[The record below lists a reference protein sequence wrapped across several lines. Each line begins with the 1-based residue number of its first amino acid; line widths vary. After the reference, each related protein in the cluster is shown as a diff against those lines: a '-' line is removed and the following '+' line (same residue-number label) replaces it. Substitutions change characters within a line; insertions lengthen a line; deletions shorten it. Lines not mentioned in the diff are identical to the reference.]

1 MSDLI
6 GSANSEPAIEGSEA
20 TFIQDVI
27 EGSAE
32 SPVIVYFSADW
43 CGPCKTFGPALEKAV
58 RDAGGS
64 VKLVKIDVDA
74 NRQLAAQM
82 GVQSIPS
89 VFAFVDGRPVD
100 GFMGAKSASQ
110 LAEFITKVAPDAGNG
125 AESEELERA
134 ELLLKSGAAVEA
146 AQIYAMVLSRSGE
159 NAAAYGGLIRA
170 NLALGELQRAE
181 GLLNS
186 VPESILDTKEV
197 TAARAQLEIAKE
209 ASEAGPIPELRAKLA
224 DKPDEHGVRYEL
236 ASALHASGKTEEAIN
251 ELMELFRRDRE
262 WNEGAAQSQLFRI
275 FDALEPNDPV
285 ALKGRRR
292 LSSLVFM

>member
-1 MSDLI
+1 MSDQI
-6 GSANSEPAIEGSEA
+6 GSANSGLVVEGSEA
-20 TFIQDVI
+20 GFIQEVI
-27 EGSAE
+27 EESAE
-32 SPVIVYFSADW
+32 TPVVVYFRADW

-74 NRQLAAQM
+74 NQRLAAQM

-89 VFAFVDGRPVD
+89 VFAFKDGRPVD
-100 GFMGAKSASQ
+100 GFMGAQSASQ
-110 LAEFITKVAPDAGNG
+110 LAEFIAKIAPDSGNG
-125 AESEELERA
+125 AESGELERA
-134 ELLLKSGAAVEA
+134 ESLLKSGAAVEA
-146 AQIYAMVLSRSGE
+146 AQIYAMVLSRSEE
-159 NAAAYGGLIRA
+159 NPAAYGGLIRA

-186 VPESILDTKEV
+186 VPESIAGKKEI

-209 ASEAGPIPELRAKLA
+209 AAEAGPIPELRAKLEGN
-224 DKPDEHGVRYEL
+224 PDEHGVRCEL
-236 ASALHASGKTEEAIN
+236 ATALHASGKTEEAID
-251 ELMELFRRDRE
+251 ELLELFRRDRE
-262 WNEGAAQSQLFRI
+262 WNDGAARSQLIRI
-275 FDALEPNDPV
+275 FDSLEPNDPV

>member
-6 GSANSEPAIEGSEA
+6 GSANPELVIEGSEA
-20 TFIQDVI
+20 GFIQDVI

-32 SPVIVYFSADW
+32 SPVIVYFRADW

-89 VFAFVDGRPVD
+89 VFAFKEGRPVD

-110 LAEFITKVAPDAGNG
+110 LAEFIAKLAPDAGSG
-125 AESEELERA
+125 ADSEELERA
-134 ELLLKSGAAVEA
+134 ESLLKSGAAVEA
-146 AQIYAMVLSRSGE
+146 AQICAMVLSRSAE

-186 VPESILDTKEV
+186 VPESIVDKKEI

-209 ASEAGPIPELRAKLA
+209 ASEAGPIPELRAKLV
-224 DKPDEHGVRYEL
+224 DNPDEHGARYEL
-236 ASALHASGKTEEAIN
+236 ASALHASGKTEEAID

-262 WNEGAAQSQLFRI
+262 WNDGAARSQLFRI

>member
-6 GSANSEPAIEGSEA
+6 GSANPEPVIEGSEA
-20 TFIQDVI
+20 GFIQDVI

-32 SPVIVYFSADW
+32 SPVVVYFRADW

-58 RDAGGS
+58 RDAGGA

-89 VFAFVDGRPVD
+89 VFVFKEGRPVD

-110 LAEFITKVAPDAGNG
+110 LAEFIAEIAPDSGNG

-134 ELLLKSGAAVEA
+134 ESLLKSGAAVEA
-146 AQIYAMVLSRSGE
+146 AQICAMVLSRSAE

-186 VPESILDTKEV
+186 VPESIVDKKEI

-209 ASEAGPIPELRAKLA
+209 ASEAGPIPELRTKLA
-224 DKPDEHGVRYEL
+224 DNPDEHGVRYEL
-236 ASALHASGKTEEAIN
+236 ASALHASGKTEEAID

-262 WNEGAAQSQLFRI
+262 WNDGAARSQLFRI

>member
-6 GSANSEPAIEGSEA
+6 DSANPEPVIEGSEA
-20 TFIQDVI
+20 GFIQDVI

-32 SPVIVYFSADW
+32 SPVVVYFRADW

-89 VFAFVDGRPVD
+89 VFVFKEGRPVD

-110 LAEFITKVAPDAGNG
+110 LAEFIAEIAPDSGNG

-134 ELLLKSGAAVEA
+134 ESLLKSGAAVEA
-146 AQIYAMVLSRSGE
+146 AQICAMVLSRSAE

-186 VPESILDTKEV
+186 VPESIVDKKEI

-209 ASEAGPIPELRAKLA
+209 ASEAGPIPELRTKLA
-224 DKPDEHGVRYEL
+224 DNPDEHGVRYEL
-236 ASALHASGKTEEAIN
+236 ASALHASGKTEEAID

-262 WNEGAAQSQLFRI
+262 WNDGAARSQLFRI

>member
-6 GSANSEPAIEGSEA
+6 GSANPEPVIEGSEA
-20 TFIQDVI
+20 GFIQDVI

-32 SPVIVYFSADW
+32 SPVVVYFRADW

-58 RDAGGS
+58 RDAGGA

-89 VFAFVDGRPVD
+89 VFVFKEGRPVD

-110 LAEFITKVAPDAGNG
+110 LAEFIAEIAPDAGSG
-125 AESEELERA
+125 ADSEELERA
-134 ELLLKSGAAVEA
+134 ESLLKSGAAVEA
-146 AQIYAMVLSRSGE
+146 AQICAMVLSRSAE

-186 VPESILDTKEV
+186 VPESIVDKKEI

-209 ASEAGPIPELRAKLA
+209 ASEAGPIPELRTKLA
-224 DKPDEHGVRYEL
+224 DNPDEHGVRYEL
-236 ASALHASGKTEEAIN
+236 ASALHASGKTEEAID

-262 WNEGAAQSQLFRI
+262 WNDGAARSQLFRI
-275 FDALEPNDPV
+275 FDALEPNDPI

>member
-6 GSANSEPAIEGSEA
+6 GSANSEPVIEGSEA
-20 TFIQDVI
+20 AFIQDVI

-32 SPVIVYFSADW
+32 SPVVVYFRADW

-58 RDAGGS
+58 RDAGGA

-74 NRQLAAQM
+74 NRHLAAQM

-89 VFAFVDGRPVD
+89 VFAFVEGRPVD
-100 GFMGAKSASQ
+100 GFTGAKSASQ
-110 LAEFITKVAPDAGNG
+110 IAEFIAKIAPGSGNG
-125 AESEELERA
+125 PDSGELERA
-134 ELLLKSGAAVEA
+134 ESLLKSGAAVEA
-146 AQIYAMVLSRSGE
+146 AQICAMVLSRSGE

-186 VPESILDTKEV
+186 VPESILGKKEI
-197 TAARAQLEIAKE
+197 TAARAQLEIAKD
-209 ASEAGPIPELRAKLA
+209 AAEAGPIPELRAKLA
-224 DKPDEHGVRYEL
+224 AMPDEHGVRYEL
-236 ASALHASGKTEEAIN
+236 ASALHASGKTEEAID

-262 WNEGAAQSQLFRI
+262 WNDGAARSQLFRI
-275 FDALEPNDPV
+275 FDALDPNDPV

>member
-6 GSANSEPAIEGSEA
+6 GSANPEPVIEGSEA
-20 TFIQDVI
+20 GFIQDVI

-32 SPVIVYFSADW
+32 SPVVVYFRADW

-74 NRQLAAQM
+74 NRQLAAQL

-89 VFAFVDGRPVD
+89 VFVFKEGRPVD

-110 LAEFITKVAPDAGNG
+110 LAEFIAEIAPDSGNE

-134 ELLLKSGAAVEA
+134 ESLLKSGAAVEA
-146 AQIYAMVLSRSGE
+146 AQICAMVLSRSAE

-186 VPESILDTKEV
+186 VPESIVDKKEI

-209 ASEAGPIPELRAKLA
+209 ASEAGPIPELRTKLA
-224 DKPDEHGVRYEL
+224 GNPDEHGVRYEL
-236 ASALHASGKTEEAIN
+236 ASALHASGKTEEAID

-262 WNEGAAQSQLFRI
+262 WNDGAARSQLFRI

>member
-6 GSANSEPAIEGSEA
+6 GSANPEPVIEGSEA
-20 TFIQDVI
+20 GFIQDVI

-32 SPVIVYFSADW
+32 SPVVVYFRADW

-58 RDAGGS
+58 RDAGGA

-89 VFAFVDGRPVD
+89 VFVFKEGRPVD

-110 LAEFITKVAPDAGNG
+110 LAEFIAEIAPDSGNG

-134 ELLLKSGAAVEA
+134 ESLLKSGAAVEA
-146 AQIYAMVLSRSGE
+146 AQICAMVLSRSAE

-186 VPESILDTKEV
+186 VPESIVDKKEI

-209 ASEAGPIPELRAKLA
+209 ASEAGPIPELRTKLA
-224 DKPDEHGVRYEL
+224 DNPDEHGVRYEL
-236 ASALHASGKTEEAIN
+236 ASALHASGKTEEAID

-262 WNEGAAQSQLFRI
+262 WNDGAARSQLFRI
-275 FDALEPNDPV
+275 FDALEPNDPI

>member
-6 GSANSEPAIEGSEA
+6 GSANPEPVIEGSEA
-20 TFIQDVI
+20 GFIQDVI

-32 SPVIVYFSADW
+32 SPVVVYFRADW

-89 VFAFVDGRPVD
+89 VFVFKEGRPVD

-110 LAEFITKVAPDAGNG
+110 LAEFIAEIAPDSGNG

-134 ELLLKSGAAVEA
+134 ESLLKSGAAVEA
-146 AQIYAMVLSRSGE
+146 AQICAMVLSRSAE

-186 VPESILDTKEV
+186 VPESIVDKKEI

-209 ASEAGPIPELRAKLA
+209 ASEAGPIPELRTKLA
-224 DKPDEHGVRYEL
+224 DNPDEHGVRYEL
-236 ASALHASGKTEEAIN
+236 ASALHASGKTEEAID

-262 WNEGAAQSQLFRI
+262 WNDGAARSQLFRI

>member
-6 GSANSEPAIEGSEA
+6 GSANPEPVIEGSEA
-20 TFIQDVI
+20 GFIQDVI

-32 SPVIVYFSADW
+32 SPVVVYFRADW

-89 VFAFVDGRPVD
+89 VFVFKEGRPVD

-110 LAEFITKVAPDAGNG
+110 LAEFIAEIAPDSRNE

-134 ELLLKSGAAVEA
+134 ESLLKSGAAVEA
-146 AQIYAMVLSRSGE
+146 AQICAMVLSRSAE

-186 VPESILDTKEV
+186 VPESIVDKKEI

-209 ASEAGPIPELRAKLA
+209 ASEAGPIPELRTKLA
-224 DKPDEHGVRYEL
+224 DNPDEHGVRYEL
-236 ASALHASGKTEEAIN
+236 ASALHASGKTEEAID

-262 WNEGAAQSQLFRI
+262 WNDGAARSQLFRI

>member
-6 GSANSEPAIEGSEA
+6 GSANPEPVIEGSEA
-20 TFIQDVI
+20 GFIQDVI

-32 SPVIVYFSADW
+32 SPVVVYFRADW

-89 VFAFVDGRPVD
+89 VFVFKEGRPVD

-110 LAEFITKVAPDAGNG
+110 LAEFIAEIAPDSRNE

-134 ELLLKSGAAVEA
+134 ESLLKSGAAVEA
-146 AQIYAMVLSRSGE
+146 AQICAMVLSRSAE

-186 VPESILDTKEV
+186 VPESIVDKKEI

-209 ASEAGPIPELRAKLA
+209 ASEAGPIPELRTKLA
-224 DKPDEHGVRYEL
+224 GNPDEHGVRYEL
-236 ASALHASGKTEEAIN
+236 ASALHASGKTEEAID

-262 WNEGAAQSQLFRI
+262 WNDGAARSQLFRI